1 MKKIDIKSL
10 LQLTEYGKDVMVNGW
25 VRTKRGSKNVA
36 FIAMN
41 DGSTIKNIQIVVE
54 INAGNEKLLGSIHTG
69 AALSVVGE

>member
-1 MKKIDIKSL
+1 MVKKLDIKAL
-10 LQLTEYGKDVMVNGW
+10 LQSSEIGKEVNVKGW

-54 INAGNEKLLGSIHTG
+54 INSENEKVLSSVHTG
-69 AALSVVGE
+69 AAL